1 MDILWQYQFRIILLG
16 DSTVGKSSLLKRFT
30 DGIYSDVADPTVGV
44 DFYARS
50 LDIEPGVKIKL
61 QLWDTAGQERFSECG
76 PSRRGSGEG
85 SNRPQE
91 GAAFTGD
98 GQPAYPGLCS
108 VAWATARTRSRL
120 RIILLRVLLSPFEA
134 SITTSYYRNSVG
146 GLLVFDLT
154 NRKTFDHVREWHKEV
169 SEHILPHH
177 MVYIL
182 IGHKSDLNKDRKVSR
197 DEAEQLAADLGVRY
211 VETSAKCNSN
221 VDRAFELLTRD
232 IYELMKMGEIVTR
245 DGWDGVKSGLTAKVL
260 YPAEDE
266 EEVAMATAEKGC
278 HC

>member
-1 MDILWQYQFRIILLG
+1 IALI
-16 DSTVGKSSLLKRFT
+16 KRCL
-30 DGIYSDVADPTVGV
+30 S
-44 DFYARS
+44 
-50 LDIEPGVKIKL
+50 
-61 QLWDTAGQERFSECG
+61 QH
-76 PSRRGSGEG
+76 
-85 SNRPQE
+85 
-91 GAAFTGD
+91 
-98 GQPAYPGLCS
+98 LCS
-108 VAWATARTRSRL
+108 QKLHFTRNVFTVTNCHFTSTFDRLVPLSTTTDFTVHCKSKVSRECRSPKGIAW
-120 RIILLRVLLSPFEA
+120 

-182 IGHKSDLNKDRKVSR
+182 IGHKSDLNKERKVSR
-197 DEAEQLAADLGVRY
+197 DEAEHLAAELGIRY

-260 YPAEDE
+260 FPAEDE
-266 EEVAMATAEKGC
+266 EELATAATEKGC

>member
-1 MDILWQYQFRIILLG
+1 MQRRSADSFVRHTHIGGTASSHEMDILWQYQFRMILLG

-30 DGIYSDVADPTVGV
+30 DGVYTDVADPTVGV

-61 QLWDTAGQERFSECG
+61 QLWDTAGQERF
-76 PSRRGSGEG
+76 R
-85 SNRPQE
+85 
-91 GAAFTGD
+91 
-98 GQPAYPGLCS
+98 
-108 VAWATARTRSRL
+108 
-120 RIILLRVLLSPFEA
+120 

-154 NRKTFDHVREWHKEV
+154 SRKSFEHVREWHQEV
-169 SEHILPHH
+169 SEHILPHR
-177 MVYIL
+177 MVFIL
-182 IGHKSDLNKDRKVSR
+182 IGHKSDLNKDRRVGR
-197 DEAEQLAADLGVRY
+197 DEAEQLASELGIRY

-232 IYELMKMGEIVTR
+232 IYELMKIGAVVTR

-260 YPAEDE
+260 YPADDE
-266 EEVAMATAEKGC
+266 EEQARASAEKSC

>member
-1 MDILWQYQFRIILLG
+1 M
-16 DSTVGKSSLLKRFT
+16 
-30 DGIYSDVADPTVGV
+30 
-44 DFYARS
+44 
-50 LDIEPGVKIKL
+50 
-61 QLWDTAGQERFSECG
+61 
-76 PSRRGSGEG
+76 
-85 SNRPQE
+85 
-91 GAAFTGD
+91 
-98 GQPAYPGLCS
+98 
-108 VAWATARTRSRL
+108 
-120 RIILLRVLLSPFEA
+120 
-134 SITTSYYRNSVG
+134 G

-177 MVYIL
+177 MVFIL

-197 DEAEQLAADLGVRY
+197 DEAEHLAAELGIRY

-260 YPAEDE
+260 YPADEDE
-266 EEVAMATAEKGC
+266 ELVAATSEKGC

>member
-50 LDIEPGVKIKL
+50 LDLEPGVKIKL
-61 QLWDTAGQERFSECG
+61 QLWDTAGQERF
-76 PSRRGSGEG
+76 R
-85 SNRPQE
+85 
-91 GAAFTGD
+91 
-98 GQPAYPGLCS
+98 
-108 VAWATARTRSRL
+108 
-120 RIILLRVLLSPFEA
+120 

-154 NRKTFDHVREWHKEV
+154 NRKTFEHVHEWHKEV

-177 MVYIL
+177 MVFIL
-182 IGHKSDLNKDRKVSR
+182 IGHKSDLAGDRQVGR
-197 DEAEQLAADLGVRY
+197 DEAERLAADLGIRY

-232 IYELMKMGEIVTR
+232 IYELMQMGEIVTR

-260 YPAEDE
+260 YPTDEDGG
-266 EEVAMATAEKGC
+266 VGLAAATAERGC

>member
-1 MDILWQYQFRIILLG
+1 MFIVRIKADQSGFLTL
-16 DSTVGKSSLLKRFT
+16 SL
-30 DGIYSDVADPTVGV
+30 SP
-44 DFYARS
+44 
-50 LDIEPGVKIKL
+50 
-61 QLWDTAGQERFSECG
+61 
-76 PSRRGSGEG
+76 PSR
-85 SNRPQE
+85 
-91 GAAFTGD
+91 
-98 GQPAYPGLCS
+98 
-108 VAWATARTRSRL
+108 
-120 RIILLRVLLSPFEA
+120 

-260 YPAEDE
+260 YPADDE
-266 EEVAMATAEKGC
+266 EEVATATAEKGC

>member
-1 MDILWQYQFRIILLG
+1 MLTCHLSF
-16 DSTVGKSSLLKRFT
+16 
-30 DGIYSDVADPTVGV
+30 
-44 DFYARS
+44 
-50 LDIEPGVKIKL
+50 
-61 QLWDTAGQERFSECG
+61 
-76 PSRRGSGEG
+76 
-85 SNRPQE
+85 
-91 GAAFTGD
+91 AFFF
-98 GQPAYPGLCS
+98 PP
-108 VAWATARTRSRL
+108 VR
-120 RIILLRVLLSPFEA
+120 

-154 NRKTFDHVREWHKEV
+154 NRKTFEHVREWHKEV

-197 DEAEQLAADLGVRY
+197 DEAEQLAAELGIRY

-260 YPAEDE
+260 YPSDE
-266 EEVAMATAEKGC
+266 EEELATTRAEKGC